1 METNQLHVIKRI
13 QDRIEELEKLI
24 REPITLDDL
33 EKDMNYADKCD
44 KLEKRIEDLESQ
56 LKELKYLLGR

>member
-13 QDRIEELEKLI
+13 QERVQELEELI
-24 REPITLDDL
+24 QEPTVLDDL

-44 KLEKRIEDLESQ
+44 TLEKRIEDLESQ
-56 LKELKYLLGR
+56 LKELKYIIGR

>member
-13 QDRIEELEKLI
+13 QERVQELEELI
-24 REPITLDDL
+24 QEPTVLDDL

-56 LKELKYLLGR
+56 LKELKYIIGR